1 MAGYKGYH
9 TFLYGKVI
17 GSTIG
22 RSYDGRPIGVT
33 VHSDSVE
40 NSEDLMQR
48 FVGKGLVAKN

>member
-1 MAGYKGYH
+1 MAGYKGFH